1 MDMLGI
7 FKNIIKNDY
16 IYEIEK
22 TLEKKG
28 ITNEIKSLVMDTL
41 FKIEEIYPNYKR
53 IKVDVLEKR
62 DYIREIVVALKKV
75 DNIYTMNMQ
84 EKDILKCVT
93 DTKIEKNARGYYDI
107 QIYHNNLSLLYALQ
121 TIINEEY
128 GINEQPCSSSFDKIL
143 KIGGIYSN
151 IEILRDFSG
160 WNWNRNKIKNFNIY
174 YDIIYKNLLLILGI
188 DKMIELKKTRQCI
201 HFMKKYLVKKYK
213 NDNVEKLMEILKEIV
228 FVMSSEEEKR
238 LEIEANKKII
248 DMYMAMKDIK
258 KFMQKVNEEK
268 KKNNKLIAEYDKIL
282 NSHNVLERE
291 YNEYLKA
298 IEKSKNEDNSNGS
311 LNIDS
316 IIDILDIEED
326 NIGKV
331 YKEEIKNIELF
342 SIQIFEKRKKVYNKN
357 LELSKIGNPEN
368 YVEHKRILEEK
379 IKYILDYEKVK
390 GDGKKEEE
398 LLENL
403 MIEYQKIVY
412 DMLEDRIEAIY
423 TNEEVIDEIY
433 RQRYIRYQN
442 VLKDKYIY
450 QISDLYQKMDK
461 ILHLIVAKAM
471 KFDVLERVSEEEN
484 TNYAAV
490 SPALKTEVLSLEEV
504 KVAIYTGKITLLCI
518 YDGNVLIKEIELFD
532 VDPKLISIPTKKKIK
547 LFRLNVKNGGIK
559 IP

>member
-41 FKIEEIYPNYKR
+41 FKIEETYPNYKR

-75 DNIYTMNMQ
+75 DNIYIMNMQ

-93 DTKIEKNARGYYDI
+93 DTKIDKNARGYYDI

-128 GINEQPCSSSFDKIL
+128 GINEQPCSSAFDKIL

-201 HFMKKYLVKKYK
+201 HFMKKYLLKKYK

-228 FVMSSEEEKR
+228 FVMSSEEEKK

-298 IEKSKNEDNSNGS
+298 IEKSKNEDSSNGS

-326 NIGKV
+326 NIGKID
-331 YKEEIKNIELF
+331 KEEIKNIELF

-390 GDGKKEEE
+390 GDAKKEEE

-461 ILHLIVAKAM
+461 VLHLIVAKAM

-504 KVAIYTGKITLLCI
+504 KVAIYTGKTTLLCI

-547 LFRLNVKNGGIK
+547 LFKGK
-559 IP
+559 K

>member
-41 FKIEEIYPNYKR
+41 FKIEETYPNYKR

-75 DNIYTMNMQ
+75 DNIYIMNMQ

-93 DTKIEKNARGYYDI
+93 DTKIDKNARGYYDI

-128 GINEQPCSSSFDKIL
+128 GINEQPCSSAFDKIL

-174 YDIIYKNLLLILGI
+174 YDIIYRNLLLILGI

-228 FVMSSEEEKR
+228 FVMSSEEEKK
-238 LEIEANKKII
+238 LEIEVNKKII

-298 IEKSKNEDNSNGS
+298 IEKSKNEDSSNGS

-326 NIGKV
+326 DIGKID
-331 YKEEIKNIELF
+331 KEEIKNIELF

-390 GDGKKEEE
+390 GDAKKEEE

-504 KVAIYTGKITLLCI
+504 KVAIYTGKTTLLCI

-547 LFRLNVKNGGIK
+547 LFKGK
-559 IP
+559 K

>member
-41 FKIEEIYPNYKR
+41 FKIEETYPNYKR

-75 DNIYTMNMQ
+75 DNIYIMNMQ

-128 GINEQPCSSSFDKIL
+128 GINEQPCSSAFDKIL
-143 KIGGIYSN
+143 KIGGIYSD

-160 WNWNRNKIKNFNIY
+160 WNWNRNKIKDFNIY

-201 HFMKKYLVKKYK
+201 HFMKKYLLKKYK

-326 NIGKV
+326 NIGKID
-331 YKEEIKNIELF
+331 KEEIKNIELF

-390 GDGKKEEE
+390 GDAKKEEE

-504 KVAIYTGKITLLCI
+504 KVAIYTGKTTLLCI

-547 LFRLNVKNGGIK
+547 LFKGK
-559 IP
+559 K

>member
-41 FKIEEIYPNYKR
+41 FKIEETYPNYKR

-75 DNIYTMNMQ
+75 DNIYIMNMQ

-128 GINEQPCSSSFDKIL
+128 GINEQPCSSAFDKIL

-174 YDIIYKNLLLILGI
+174 YDIIYRNLLLILGI

-228 FVMSSEEEKR
+228 FVMSSEEEKK

-298 IEKSKNEDNSNGS
+298 IEKSKNEDSSNGS

-326 NIGKV
+326 DIGKID
-331 YKEEIKNIELF
+331 KEEIKNIELF

-390 GDGKKEEE
+390 GDVKKEEE

-504 KVAIYTGKITLLCI
+504 KVAIYTGKTTLLCI

-547 LFRLNVKNGGIK
+547 LFKGK
-559 IP
+559 K

>member
-41 FKIEEIYPNYKR
+41 FKIEETYPNYKR

-75 DNIYTMNMQ
+75 DNIYIMNMQ

-128 GINEQPCSSSFDKIL
+128 GINEQPCSSAFDKIL

-213 NDNVEKLMEILKEIV
+213 NDNVEKLMEISKEIV
-228 FVMSSEEEKR
+228 FVMSSEEEKK

-248 DMYMAMKDIK
+248 EMYMAMKDIK

-298 IEKSKNEDNSNGS
+298 IEKSKNEDSSNGS

-326 NIGKV
+326 DIGKID
-331 YKEEIKNIELF
+331 KEEIKNIELF
-342 SIQIFEKRKKVYNKN
+342 SIQIFEKRKKIYNKN

-390 GDGKKEEE
+390 GDAKKEEE

-412 DMLEDRIEAIY
+412 DMLEDRIEVIY

-504 KVAIYTGKITLLCI
+504 KVAIYTGKTTLLCI

-547 LFRLNVKNGGIK
+547 LFKGK
-559 IP
+559 K

>member
-41 FKIEEIYPNYKR
+41 FKIEETYPNYKR

-75 DNIYTMNMQ
+75 DNIYIMNMQ

-93 DTKIEKNARGYYDI
+93 DTKIEKNSRGYYDI

-174 YDIIYKNLLLILGI
+174 YDIIYRNLLLILGI

-201 HFMKKYLVKKYK
+201 HFMKKYLLKKYK

-228 FVMSSEEEKR
+228 FVMSSEEEKK

-291 YNEYLKA
+291 YDEYLKA
-298 IEKSKNEDNSNGS
+298 IEKSKNEDSSNGS

-326 NIGKV
+326 DIGKID
-331 YKEEIKNIELF
+331 KEEIKNIELF

-379 IKYILDYEKVK
+379 IKYILNYEKVK
-390 GDGKKEEE
+390 GDTKKEEE

-412 DMLEDRIEAIY
+412 DMLEDRVEAIY

-504 KVAIYTGKITLLCI
+504 KVAIYTGKTTLLCI

-547 LFRLNVKNGGIK
+547 LFKGK
-559 IP
+559 K

>member
-1 MDMLGI
+1 
-7 FKNIIKNDY
+7 
-16 IYEIEK
+16 
-22 TLEKKG
+22 
-28 ITNEIKSLVMDTL
+28 
-41 FKIEEIYPNYKR
+41 
-53 IKVDVLEKR
+53 
-62 DYIREIVVALKKV
+62 
-75 DNIYTMNMQ
+75 
-84 EKDILKCVT
+84 
-93 DTKIEKNARGYYDI
+93 
-107 QIYHNNLSLLYALQ
+107 
-121 TIINEEY
+121 
-128 GINEQPCSSSFDKIL
+128 
-143 KIGGIYSN
+143 
-151 IEILRDFSG
+151 
-160 WNWNRNKIKNFNIY
+160 
-174 YDIIYKNLLLILGI
+174 
-188 DKMIELKKTRQCI
+188 
-201 HFMKKYLVKKYK
+201 MKKYLVKKYK
-213 NDNVEKLMEILKEIV
+213 NDNVEKLMGILKEIV
-228 FVMSSEEEKR
+228 FVMSSEEEKK

-298 IEKSKNEDNSNGS
+298 IEKSKNEDSSNGS

-326 NIGKV
+326 DIGKID
-331 YKEEIKNIELF
+331 KEEIKNIELF

-379 IKYILDYEKVK
+379 IKYILNYEKVK
-390 GDGKKEEE
+390 GDTKKEEE

-504 KVAIYTGKITLLCI
+504 KVAIYTGKTTLLCI

-547 LFRLNVKNGGIK
+547 LFKGK
-559 IP
+559 K

>member
-16 IYEIEK
+16 IYEVEK
-22 TLEKKG
+22 VLEKKK
-28 ITNEIKSLVMDTL
+28 ITNEIRSLVMDTL
-41 FKIEEIYPNYKR
+41 FKIEETYPNYKR
-53 IKVDVLEKR
+53 VKVDVLEKK
-62 DYIREIVVALKKV
+62 DYIGQIIIALKKV
-75 DNIYTMNMQ
+75 ETIDIMYMQ
-84 EKDILKCVT
+84 EKDVLKYLTRTTV
-93 DTKIEKNARGYYDI
+93 EKNQRGYYDI
-107 QIYHNNLSLLYALQ
+107 QIYQNNLSLLYALQ
-121 TIINEEY
+121 TIVNEEY
-128 GINEQPCSSSFDKIL
+128 GGDELPCSSAFDKIL
-143 KIGGIYSN
+143 KIGGIYSD

-160 WNWNRNKIKNFNIY
+160 WNWNRNNIKDFNIY

-201 HFMKKYLVKKYK
+201 HFMKKYLLKKYK
-213 NDNVEKLMEILKEIV
+213 NKNVEKLMEILKEIV
-228 FVMSSEEEKR
+228 FVMSSEEEKN
-238 LEIEANKKII
+238 LEIQSNKKII

-268 KKNNKLIAEYDKIL
+268 KKNNKLLAEYDKIL

-291 YNEYLKA
+291 YEEYLKSIEENNKKESNLSSNIEQMIDA
-298 IEKSKNEDNSNGS
+298 LDKDEDTIEKVN
-311 LNIDS
+311 
-316 IIDILDIEED
+316 
-326 NIGKV
+326 
-331 YKEEIKNIELF
+331 KEEIKDIELF
-342 SIQIFEKRKKVYNKN
+342 SIQIFEKRKKIYNKN
-357 LELSKIGNPEN
+357 LELAKIGNPEN

-379 IKYILDYEKVK
+379 VKHILNYEKVK
-390 GDGKKEEE
+390 GDSKKEEE

-403 MIEYQKIVY
+403 IIEYQKIVY
-412 DMLEDRIEAIY
+412 DMLEDRVEVLY

-461 ILHLIVAKAM
+461 ILHLIVDKAM
-471 KFDVLERVSEEEN
+471 KFEVLERVSEEEN

-490 SPALKTEVLSLEEV
+490 SPALKTEILFLEDAKLS
-504 KVAIYTGKITLLCI
+504 IYTGKTTLLCI

-547 LFRLNVKNGGIK
+547 LFKGK
-559 IP
+559 K

>member
-75 DNIYTMNMQ
+75 DNIYIMNMQ

-228 FVMSSEEEKR
+228 VVISSEEEKK
-238 LEIEANKKII
+238 LEIEANKKIK

-298 IEKSKNEDNSNGS
+298 IEKSKNEDSSNGS

-326 NIGKV
+326 DIGKID
-331 YKEEIKNIELF
+331 KEEIKNIELF

-390 GDGKKEEE
+390 GDAKKEEE

-504 KVAIYTGKITLLCI
+504 KVAIYTGKTTLLCI
-518 YDGNVLIKEIELFD
+518 YDGNILIKEIELFD

-547 LFRLNVKNGGIK
+547 LFKGK
-559 IP
+559 K

>member
-41 FKIEEIYPNYKR
+41 FKIEETYPNYKR
-53 IKVDVLEKR
+53 IKVDVLEKK

-128 GINEQPCSSSFDKIL
+128 GINEQPCSSAFDKIL

-201 HFMKKYLVKKYK
+201 HFMKKYLLKKYK

-316 IIDILDIEED
+316 IIGILDIEED

-390 GDGKKEEE
+390 GDSKKEEE

-461 ILHLIVAKAM
+461 ILHLIVDKAM

-547 LFRLNVKNGGIK
+547 LFKGK
-559 IP
+559 K

>member
-28 ITNEIKSLVMDTL
+28 TTNEIKSLVMDTL
-41 FKIEEIYPNYKR
+41 FKIEETYPNYKR
-53 IKVDVLEKR
+53 IKVDVLEKK

-128 GINEQPCSSSFDKIL
+128 GINEQPCSSAFDKIL

-201 HFMKKYLVKKYK
+201 HFMKKYLLKKYK

-342 SIQIFEKRKKVYNKN
+342 SIQIFEKRKKLYNKN

-390 GDGKKEEE
+390 GDAKKEEE

-547 LFRLNVKNGGIK
+547 LFKGK
-559 IP
+559 K

>member
-22 TLEKKG
+22 ILEKKG

-41 FKIEEIYPNYKR
+41 FKIEETYPNYKR

-75 DNIYTMNMQ
+75 DNIYIMNMQ

-128 GINEQPCSSSFDKIL
+128 GINEQPCSSAFDKIL

-174 YDIIYKNLLLILGI
+174 YDIIYRNLLLILGI

-201 HFMKKYLVKKYK
+201 HFMKKYLLKKYK

-228 FVMSSEEEKR
+228 FVMSSEEEKK

-298 IEKSKNEDNSNGS
+298 IEKSKNEDSFNGS

-326 NIGKV
+326 DIGKID
-331 YKEEIKNIELF
+331 KEEIKNIELF

-390 GDGKKEEE
+390 GDAKKEEE

-504 KVAIYTGKITLLCI
+504 KVAIYTGKTTLLCI

-547 LFRLNVKNGGIK
+547 LFKGK
-559 IP
+559 K

>member
-22 TLEKKG
+22 ILEKKG

-41 FKIEEIYPNYKR
+41 FKIEETYPNYKR

-75 DNIYTMNMQ
+75 DNIYIMNMQ

-93 DTKIEKNARGYYDI
+93 DTKIEKNSRGYYDI

-128 GINEQPCSSSFDKIL
+128 GINEQPCSNAFDKIL

-201 HFMKKYLVKKYK
+201 HFMKKYLLKKYK

-298 IEKSKNEDNSNGS
+298 IEKSKNEDSSNGS

-326 NIGKV
+326 NIGKID
-331 YKEEIKNIELF
+331 KEEIKNIELF
-342 SIQIFEKRKKVYNKN
+342 SIQIFEKRKKLYNKN

-390 GDGKKEEE
+390 GDAKKEEE

-490 SPALKTEVLSLEEV
+490 APALKTEVLSLEEV
-504 KVAIYTGKITLLCI
+504 KVAIYTGKTTLLCI

-547 LFRLNVKNGGIK
+547 LFKGK
-559 IP
+559 K

>member
-22 TLEKKG
+22 ILEKKG

-41 FKIEEIYPNYKR
+41 FKIEETYPNYKR

-75 DNIYTMNMQ
+75 DNIYIMNMQ

-93 DTKIEKNARGYYDI
+93 DTKIEKNSRGYYDI

-128 GINEQPCSSSFDKIL
+128 GINEQPCSSAFDKIL
-143 KIGGIYSN
+143 KIGGIYSD

-160 WNWNRNKIKNFNIY
+160 WNWNRNNIKDFNIY

-201 HFMKKYLVKKYK
+201 HFMKKYLLKKYK

-228 FVMSSEEEKR
+228 FVMSSEEQKK
-238 LEIEANKKII
+238 LEIEANEKII

-298 IEKSKNEDNSNGS
+298 IEKSKNEDSSNGS
-311 LNIDS
+311 LKIDS

-326 NIGKV
+326 DIGKID
-331 YKEEIKNIELF
+331 KEEIKNIELF

-390 GDGKKEEE
+390 GDAKKEEE

-504 KVAIYTGKITLLCI
+504 KVAIYTGKTTLLCI

-547 LFRLNVKNGGIK
+547 LFKGK
-559 IP
+559 K

>member
-22 TLEKKG
+22 ILEKKG

-41 FKIEEIYPNYKR
+41 FKIEETYPNYKR

-75 DNIYTMNMQ
+75 DNIYIMNMQ

-93 DTKIEKNARGYYDI
+93 DTKIEKNSRGYYDI

-174 YDIIYKNLLLILGI
+174 YDIIYRNLLLILGI

-228 FVMSSEEEKR
+228 FVMSSEEEKK

-298 IEKSKNEDNSNGS
+298 IEKSKNEDSSNGS

-326 NIGKV
+326 DIGKID
-331 YKEEIKNIELF
+331 KEEIKNIELF

-390 GDGKKEEE
+390 GDVKKEEE

-490 SPALKTEVLSLEEV
+490 SPVLKTEVLSLEEV
-504 KVAIYTGKITLLCI
+504 KVAIYTGKTTLLCI

-547 LFRLNVKNGGIK
+547 LFKGK
-559 IP
+559 K

>member
-16 IYEIEK
+16 IYEVEK
-22 TLEKKG
+22 VLEKKK
-28 ITNEIKSLVMDTL
+28 ITNEIRSLVMDTL
-41 FKIEEIYPNYKR
+41 FKIEETYPNYKR
-53 IKVDVLEKR
+53 VKVDVLEKK
-62 DYIREIVVALKKV
+62 DYIGQIIIALKKV
-75 DNIYTMNMQ
+75 ETIDIMYMQ
-84 EKDILKCVT
+84 EKDVLKCL
-93 DTKIEKNARGYYDI
+93 TKTTVEKNQRGYYDI
-107 QIYHNNLSLLYALQ
+107 QIYQNNLSLLYALQ
-121 TIINEEY
+121 TIVNEEY
-128 GINEQPCSSSFDKIL
+128 GGDELPCSSAFDKML
-143 KIGGIYSN
+143 KIGGIYSD

-201 HFMKKYLVKKYK
+201 HFMKKYLLKKYK

-228 FVMSSEEEKR
+228 FVMSSEEEKK

-298 IEKSKNEDNSNGS
+298 IEKSKNEDSSNGS

-326 NIGKV
+326 NIEKID
-331 YKEEIKNIELF
+331 KEEIKNIELF

-390 GDGKKEEE
+390 GDAKNEEE

-504 KVAIYTGKITLLCI
+504 KVAIYTGKTTLLCI

-547 LFRLNVKNGGIK
+547 LFKGK
-559 IP
+559 K

>member
-41 FKIEEIYPNYKR
+41 FKIEETYPNYKR

-75 DNIYTMNMQ
+75 DNIYIMNMQ

-93 DTKIEKNARGYYDI
+93 DTKIEKNSRGYYDI

-128 GINEQPCSSSFDKIL
+128 GINEQPCSSAFDKIL

-160 WNWNRNKIKNFNIY
+160 WNWNRNNIKNFNIY

-201 HFMKKYLVKKYK
+201 HFMKKYLLKKYK

-228 FVMSSEEEKR
+228 FVMSSEEEKK

-298 IEKSKNEDNSNGS
+298 IEKSKNEDSSNGS

-326 NIGKV
+326 NIGKID
-331 YKEEIKNIELF
+331 KEEIKNIELF
-342 SIQIFEKRKKVYNKN
+342 SIQIFEKRKKLYNKN

-390 GDGKKEEE
+390 GDAKKEEE

-504 KVAIYTGKITLLCI
+504 KVAIYTGKTTLLCI

-547 LFRLNVKNGGIK
+547 LFKGK
-559 IP
+559 K

>member
-41 FKIEEIYPNYKR
+41 FKIEETYPNYKR

-75 DNIYTMNMQ
+75 DNIYIMNMQ

-107 QIYHNNLSLLYALQ
+107 EIYHNNLSLLYALQ

-128 GINEQPCSSSFDKIL
+128 GINEQPCSSAFDKIL

-160 WNWNRNKIKNFNIY
+160 WNWNINKIKNFNIY
-174 YDIIYKNLLLILGI
+174 YDIIYRNLLLILGI

-201 HFMKKYLVKKYK
+201 HFMKKYLLKKYK

-228 FVMSSEEEKR
+228 FVMSSEEEKK

-291 YNEYLKA
+291 YDEYLKA
-298 IEKSKNEDNSNGS
+298 IEKSKNEDSSNGS

-326 NIGKV
+326 NIGKID
-331 YKEEIKNIELF
+331 KEEIKNIELF

-390 GDGKKEEE
+390 GDDKKEEE

-504 KVAIYTGKITLLCI
+504 KVAIYTGKTTLLCI

-547 LFRLNVKNGGIK
+547 LFKGK
-559 IP
+559 K

>member
-16 IYEIEK
+16 IYEVEK
-22 TLEKKG
+22 VLEKKK
-28 ITNEIKSLVMDTL
+28 ITNEIRSLVMDTL
-41 FKIEEIYPNYKR
+41 FKIEETYPNYKQV
-53 IKVDVLEKR
+53 KVDVLEKK
-62 DYIREIVVALKKV
+62 DYISQIIIALKKV
-75 DNIYTMNMQ
+75 ENIDIMYMQ
-84 EKDILKCVT
+84 EKDVLKCL
-93 DTKIEKNARGYYDI
+93 TKTTVEKNQRGYYDI
-107 QIYHNNLSLLYALQ
+107 QIYQNNLSLLYALQ
-121 TIINEEY
+121 TIVNEEY
-128 GINEQPCSSSFDKIL
+128 GGDELPCSSAFDKIL
-143 KIGGIYSN
+143 KIGGIYSD

-160 WNWNRNKIKNFNIY
+160 WNWNRNKIKDFNIY

-201 HFMKKYLVKKYK
+201 HFMKKYLLKKYK
-213 NDNVEKLMEILKEIV
+213 NKNVEKLMEILKEIV
-228 FVMSSEEEKR
+228 FVMSSEEEKK
-238 LEIEANKKII
+238 LEIQSNKKII

-268 KKNNKLIAEYDKIL
+268 KKNNKLLAEYDKIL

-291 YNEYLKA
+291 YEEYLKSIEENNQKESNLSSNIEQMIDA
-298 IEKSKNEDNSNGS
+298 LDKDEDTIEKVN
-311 LNIDS
+311 
-316 IIDILDIEED
+316 
-326 NIGKV
+326 
-331 YKEEIKNIELF
+331 KEEIKDIELF
-342 SIQIFEKRKKVYNKN
+342 SIQIFEKRKKIYNKN
-357 LELSKIGNPEN
+357 LELAKIGNPEN

-379 IKYILDYEKVK
+379 VKHILNYEKVK
-390 GDGKKEEE
+390 GDSKKEEE

-403 MIEYQKIVY
+403 IIEYQKIVY
-412 DMLEDRIEAIY
+412 DMLEDRVEVLY

-461 ILHLIVAKAM
+461 ILHLIVDKAM
-471 KFDVLERVSEEEN
+471 KFEVLERVSEEEN

-490 SPALKTEVLSLEEV
+490 SPALKTEILFLEDAKLS
-504 KVAIYTGKITLLCI
+504 IYTGKTTLLCI

-547 LFRLNVKNGGIK
+547 LFKGK
-559 IP
+559 K

>member
-41 FKIEEIYPNYKR
+41 FKIEETYPNYKR

-75 DNIYTMNMQ
+75 DNIYIMNMQ

-93 DTKIEKNARGYYDI
+93 DTKIEKNSRGYYDI

-128 GINEQPCSSSFDKIL
+128 GINEQPCSSAFDKIL

-174 YDIIYKNLLLILGI
+174 YDIIYRNLLLILGI

-228 FVMSSEEEKR
+228 FVMSSEEEKK
-238 LEIEANKKII
+238 LEIEVNKKII

-298 IEKSKNEDNSNGS
+298 IEKSKNEDSSNGS

-326 NIGKV
+326 DIGKID
-331 YKEEIKNIELF
+331 KEEIKNIELF

-390 GDGKKEEE
+390 GDAKKEEE

-504 KVAIYTGKITLLCI
+504 KVAIYTGKTTLLCI

-547 LFRLNVKNGGIK
+547 LFKGK
-559 IP
+559 K

>member
-41 FKIEEIYPNYKR
+41 FKIEETYPNYKR

-75 DNIYTMNMQ
+75 DNIYIMNMQ

-93 DTKIEKNARGYYDI
+93 DTKIEKNSRGYYDI

-201 HFMKKYLVKKYK
+201 HFIKKYLVKKYK

-228 FVMSSEEEKR
+228 FVISSEEEKK

-298 IEKSKNEDNSNGS
+298 IEKSKNEDSSNGS

-326 NIGKV
+326 DIGKID
-331 YKEEIKNIELF
+331 KEEIKNIELF

-379 IKYILDYEKVK
+379 IKYILNYEKVK
-390 GDGKKEEE
+390 GDTKKEEE

-504 KVAIYTGKITLLCI
+504 KVAIYTGKTTLLCI

-547 LFRLNVKNGGIK
+547 LFKGK
-559 IP
+559 K

>member
-41 FKIEEIYPNYKR
+41 FKIEETYPNYKR

-75 DNIYTMNMQ
+75 DNIYIMNMQ

-93 DTKIEKNARGYYDI
+93 DTKIEKNSRGYYDI
-107 QIYHNNLSLLYALQ
+107 QIYHNNLSFLYALQ

-228 FVMSSEEEKR
+228 FVISSEEEKK

-298 IEKSKNEDNSNGS
+298 IEKSKNEDSSNGS

-326 NIGKV
+326 DIGKID
-331 YKEEIKNIELF
+331 KEEIKNIELF

-379 IKYILDYEKVK
+379 IKYILNYEKVK
-390 GDGKKEEE
+390 GDTKKEEE

-504 KVAIYTGKITLLCI
+504 KVAIYTGKTTLLCI

-547 LFRLNVKNGGIK
+547 LFKGK
-559 IP
+559 K

>member
-22 TLEKKG
+22 ILEKKG

-41 FKIEEIYPNYKR
+41 FKIEETYPNYKR

-75 DNIYTMNMQ
+75 DNIYIMNMQ

-93 DTKIEKNARGYYDI
+93 DTKIEKNSRGYYDI

-228 FVMSSEEEKR
+228 FVMSSEEEKK

-298 IEKSKNEDNSNGS
+298 IEKSKNEDSSNGS

-326 NIGKV
+326 DIGKID
-331 YKEEIKNIELF
+331 KEEIKNIELF

-390 GDGKKEEE
+390 GDAKKEEE

-504 KVAIYTGKITLLCI
+504 KVAIYTGKTTLLCI

-547 LFRLNVKNGGIK
+547 LFKGK
-559 IP
+559 K

>member
-41 FKIEEIYPNYKR
+41 FKIEETYPNYKR

-75 DNIYTMNMQ
+75 DNIYIMNMQ

-128 GINEQPCSSSFDKIL
+128 GINEQPCSSAFDKIL

-201 HFMKKYLVKKYK
+201 HFMKKYLLKKYK

-228 FVMSSEEEKR
+228 FVMSSEEEKE

-298 IEKSKNEDNSNGS
+298 IEKSKNEDSSNGS

-326 NIGKV
+326 DIGKID
-331 YKEEIKNIELF
+331 KEEIKNIELF

-390 GDGKKEEE
+390 GDAKKEEE

-412 DMLEDRIEAIY
+412 DMLEDRIEVIY

-504 KVAIYTGKITLLCI
+504 KVAIYTGKTTLLCI

-547 LFRLNVKNGGIK
+547 LFKGK
-559 IP
+559 K

>member
-22 TLEKKG
+22 ILEKKG

-41 FKIEEIYPNYKR
+41 FKIEETYPNYKR

-75 DNIYTMNMQ
+75 DNIYIMNMQ

-93 DTKIEKNARGYYDI
+93 DTKIEKNSRGYYDI

-201 HFMKKYLVKKYK
+201 HFMKKYLLKKYK
-213 NDNVEKLMEILKEIV
+213 NKNVEKLMEILKEIV
-228 FVMSSEEEKR
+228 FVMSSEEEKN
-238 LEIEANKKII
+238 LEIQSNKKII

-258 KFMQKVNEEK
+258 KFTQTVNEEK
-268 KKNNKLIAEYDKIL
+268 KKNNKLIAKYDKIL

-291 YNEYLKA
+291 YEEYLKSIEEKKEKTQKA
-298 IEKSKNEDNSNGS
+298 SLNLDKMMDALDNNDEQNIDKIEKIPTE
-311 LNIDS
+311 
-316 IIDILDIEED
+316 DIEH
-326 NIGKV
+326 
-331 YKEEIKNIELF
+331 F
-342 SIQIFEKRKKVYNKN
+342 SIEIFEKRKKLYNKN

-368 YVEHKRILEEK
+368 YVEHKKLLEDK
-379 IKYILDYEKVK
+379 IKHILNYNEVK
-390 GDGKKEEE
+390 GNTKKEEE

-403 MIEYQKIVY
+403 ILEYQKIVY
-412 DMLEDRIEAIY
+412 DMLEDRIEVLY

-461 ILHLIVAKAM
+461 ILHLIVDKAM
-471 KFDVLERVSEEEN
+471 KFEVLERVSEEEN

-490 SPALKTEVLSLEEV
+490 SPALKTEILFLEDAKLS
-504 KVAIYTGKITLLCI
+504 IYTGKTTLLCI

-547 LFRLNVKNGGIK
+547 LFKGK
-559 IP
+559 K

>member
-22 TLEKKG
+22 ILEKKG

-41 FKIEEIYPNYKR
+41 FKIEETYPNYKR

-75 DNIYTMNMQ
+75 DNIYIMNMQ

-93 DTKIEKNARGYYDI
+93 DTKIDKNARGYYDI

-128 GINEQPCSSSFDKIL
+128 GINEQPCSSAFDKIL

-228 FVMSSEEEKR
+228 FVISSEEEKK

-298 IEKSKNEDNSNGS
+298 IEKSKNEDSSNGS

-326 NIGKV
+326 DIGKID
-331 YKEEIKNIELF
+331 KEEIKNIELF
-342 SIQIFEKRKKVYNKN
+342 SIQIFEKRKKLYNKN

-390 GDGKKEEE
+390 GDAKKEEE

-504 KVAIYTGKITLLCI
+504 KVAIYTGKTTLLCI

-547 LFRLNVKNGGIK
+547 LFKGK
-559 IP
+559 K

>member
-28 ITNEIKSLVMDTL
+28 TTNEIKSLVMDTL
-41 FKIEEIYPNYKR
+41 FKIEETYPNYKR
-53 IKVDVLEKR
+53 IKVDVLEKK

-128 GINEQPCSSSFDKIL
+128 GINEQPCSSAFDKIL

-390 GDGKKEEE
+390 GDAKKEEE

-547 LFRLNVKNGGIK
+547 LFKGK
-559 IP
+559 K

>member
-22 TLEKKG
+22 ILEKKG

-41 FKIEEIYPNYKR
+41 FKIEETYPNYKR

-75 DNIYTMNMQ
+75 DNIYIMNMQ

-93 DTKIEKNARGYYDI
+93 DTKIEKNSRGYYDI

-201 HFMKKYLVKKYK
+201 HFIKKYLVKKYK

-228 FVMSSEEEKR
+228 FVISSEEEKK

-298 IEKSKNEDNSNGS
+298 IEKSKNEDSSNGS

-326 NIGKV
+326 DIGKID
-331 YKEEIKNIELF
+331 KEEIKNIELF

-379 IKYILDYEKVK
+379 IKYILNYEKVK
-390 GDGKKEEE
+390 GDTKKEEE

-442 VLKDKYIY
+442 VLRDKYIY

-504 KVAIYTGKITLLCI
+504 KVAIYTGKTTLLCI

-547 LFRLNVKNGGIK
+547 LFKGK
-559 IP
+559 K

>member
-41 FKIEEIYPNYKR
+41 FKIEETYPNYKR

-75 DNIYTMNMQ
+75 DNIYIMNMQ

-174 YDIIYKNLLLILGI
+174 YDIIYRNLLLILGI

-228 FVMSSEEEKR
+228 FVMSSEEEKK

-298 IEKSKNEDNSNGS
+298 IEKSKNEDSSNGS

-326 NIGKV
+326 DIGKID
-331 YKEEIKNIELF
+331 KEEIKNIELF
-342 SIQIFEKRKKVYNKN
+342 SIQIFEKRKKIYNKN

-390 GDGKKEEE
+390 GDAKKEEE

-504 KVAIYTGKITLLCI
+504 KVAIYTGKTTLLCI

-547 LFRLNVKNGGIK
+547 LFKGK
-559 IP
+559 K

>member
-41 FKIEEIYPNYKR
+41 FKIEETYPNYKR

-75 DNIYTMNMQ
+75 DNIYIMNMQ

-93 DTKIEKNARGYYDI
+93 DTKIDKNARGYYDI

-128 GINEQPCSSSFDKIL
+128 GINEQPCSSAFDKIL

-174 YDIIYKNLLLILGI
+174 YDIIYRNLLLILGI

-228 FVMSSEEEKR
+228 FVMSSEEEKK

-298 IEKSKNEDNSNGS
+298 IEKSKNEDSSNGS

-326 NIGKV
+326 DIGKID
-331 YKEEIKNIELF
+331 KEEIKNIELF

-390 GDGKKEEE
+390 GDAKKEEE

-504 KVAIYTGKITLLCI
+504 KVAIYTGKTTLLCI

-547 LFRLNVKNGGIK
+547 LFKGK
-559 IP
+559 K